1 MRRCSTQIWNTEHS
15 LTFLFAI
22 TFETLFVSILKVLT
36 ICIWN
41 YKTVIRYCAKVSWQS
56 RLKTRLSRLEARTNW
71 VLRHANQVSR
81 RKNWVLSFEKP
92 AIWICI
98 TPEDSKKMIYFSTKI
113 IAILIYAKA
122 KIHADHRPL
131 TCTLAM
137 CKFFCDKKG
146 PINRINGC
154 LSWISDNWVSVV
166 LQYYEL

>member
-41 YKTVIRYCAKVSWQS
+41 YKTVIRYCSKASWQS
-56 RLKTRLSRLEARTNW
+56 RLKTRLSRLEARTNQ

-81 RKNWVLSFEKP
+81 RKNWLLSFEKP

-98 TPEDSKKMIYFSTKI
+98 TREDSKKDFSTKI
-113 IAILIYAKA
+113 TAILIYAKA
-122 KIHADHRPL
+122 KIHTDHRSL

-137 CKFFCDKKG
+137 CKFFRDKKG

-154 LSWISDNWVSVV
+154 LSWIFG
-166 LQYYEL
+166 

>member
-36 ICIWN
+36 ICIRN
-41 YKTVIRYCAKVSWQS
+41 YKTVIRYCSKVSWQS
-56 RLKTRLSRLEARTNW
+56 RLKTRLSRLEAWTNR

-81 RKNWVLSFEKP
+81 SKNWVLSFEKP
-92 AIWICI
+92 AIWLCI
-98 TPEDSKKMIYFSTKI
+98 TRENSKKMIYFSTKI

-122 KIHADHRPL
+122 KIHTDHPPL

-137 CKFFCDKKG
+137 CKFFHDKKG

-154 LSWISDNWVSVV
+154 LSWISDNWVSVF